1 MCLESV
7 QLNTCFLLLG
17 FGFPQGLTISLK
29 LKRPHPDQLGECTGL
44 TWPPKGWSL
53 HPSYWQLYAYRGAK
67 HQTYS
72 ECPINNCI
80 KKKKGASSLT
90 KPTGQA
96 GFSKARWLE
105 MSSMGH
111 KEKKC
116 CKDFIFMEVNLW
128 REGQGA
134 WENGNGMADRVLGT
148 WRRDQDYEVFWKLPL
163 S

>member
-1 MCLESV
+1 
-7 QLNTCFLLLG
+7 
-17 FGFPQGLTISLK
+17 
-29 LKRPHPDQLGECTGL
+29 
-44 TWPPKGWSL
+44 
-53 HPSYWQLYAYRGAK
+53 
-67 HQTYS
+67 
-72 ECPINNCI
+72 
-80 KKKKGASSLT
+80 
-90 KPTGQA
+90 
-96 GFSKARWLE
+96 